1 MRIEAVRGG
10 GFDLDTTAGRLMARQ
25 LVAIAAYESGH
36 KSDRVKRANKRLA
49 EQGAWHGPARY
60 GYGPGGVLIPEQAAV
75 IRQMADRFLAGESLR
90 SITAWLN
97 RSGIPPL
104 RASTG
109 TSGLWHPYAVRSVLS
124 SARISGQRA
133 YAPDTRADPAGG
145 REILGRG
152 DWEPIITPEETAQI
166 RAILADPTRRR
177 TTPARPTLLGGI
189 ARCGKCGAG
198 LTITGKLSPTGNTQR
213 YTCQKDASR
222 PERGGMSINATHLD
236 DYVTE
241 RVLHRLANPRPS
253 SDKESTSALLGR
265 VMEIEYPI
273 GISPTVIAQC
283 LDVDRIQPPRRD
295 RWHATTVRAIFNS
308 ERLHIKR
315 WDHVGQRQIIGSW
328 ERLLTQDESA
338 LVQVGLL
345 MPRRDAARSSRTL
358 LGGILRC
365 HRCGARLVAG
375 VTRHGKRIYTCRTAT
390 KRCPGPSVAADDL
403 DAETE
408 AAALDTFVNA
418 LHFDV
423 PCAQDL
429 LGRVRIARIKL
440 AALAASFGAGDV
452 DHTSFLRRRGPLV
465 EQLDRAGHDVATH
478 TRARIL
484 ALGTTEFH
492 RHWTRLAFR
501 RAAVCALV
509 SFDTPTTSPFTPGP
523 RDPRTLKR

>member
-1 MRIEAVRGG
+1 MGQAAVYLRISQDRTGLQAGIQRQREDCAAHAAKLGFTDPQVFIDNDVSAFDGGRRNGYDALVAQVRAGVTHIVVWHVDRLYRQPRELEDLIDLVEQHPVRIEAVRGG
-10 GFDLDTTAGRLMARQ
+10 GFDLNTTEGRLMARQ

-60 GYGPGGVLIPEQAAV
+60 GYGPGGVLVPEQAAV

-104 RASTG
+104 RAGSG
-109 TSGLWHPYAVRSVLS
+109 TSGLWHPYTVRSVLS

-213 YTCQKDASR
+213 YTCQKDPSR
-222 PERGGMSINATHLD
+222 PERGGLSINAAHLD

-253 SDKESTSALLGR
+253 SDKESTMALLGR
-265 VMEIEYPI
+265 VVEINTRLGQLEQDRDDRFITRFEYRVARSVAEEALRETERQLVATGDAVALYAAPI
-273 GISPTVIAQC
+273 GNREALQAWWHA
-283 LDVDRIQPPRRD
+283 LDVTDRRAVI
-295 RWHATTVRAIFNS
+295 TTLIT
-308 ERLHIKR
+308 RLRITPGKP
-315 WDHVGQRQIIGSW
+315 G
-328 ERLLTQDESA
+328 
-338 LVQVGLL
+338 
-345 MPRRDAARSSRTL
+345 RS
-358 LGGILRC
+358 
-365 HRCGARLVAG
+365 
-375 VTRHGKRIYTCRTAT
+375 
-390 KRCPGPSVAADDL
+390 
-403 DAETE
+403 
-408 AAALDTFVNA
+408 
-418 LHFDV
+418 FD
-423 PCAQDL
+423 PT
-429 LGRVRIARIKL
+429 RVRITYR
-440 AALAASFGAGDV
+440 
-452 DHTSFLRRRGPLV
+452 P
-465 EQLDRAGHDVATH
+465 
-478 TRARIL
+478 
-484 ALGTTEFH
+484 
-492 RHWTRLAFR
+492 
-501 RAAVCALV
+501 
-509 SFDTPTTSPFTPGP
+509 
-523 RDPRTLKR
+523 